1 MYCRSFSKPVSGD
14 GAGVGDPAGA
24 GLELE
29 VSVGVP
35 PPQAPK
41 NKTPTS
47 TNTQRISFIA
57 RLSKRILQQLLIPD
71 VHDRTLRILVNN
83 IKPAARTRLIE
94 EVVMHI
100 V

>member
-1 MYCRSFSKPVSGD
+1 MSFSKPVSGD

-35 PPQAPK
+35 PPQAPR
-41 NKTPTS
+41 NKTT
-47 TNTQRISFIA
+47 TNSNKQRNSFIA
-57 RLSKRILQQLLIPD
+57 RLSKRILHELIIPD
-71 VHDRTLRILVNN
+71 VHDRTFRILINN
-83 IKPAARTRLIE
+83 IKPAARARLIE
-94 EVVMHI
+94 EVVMQI